1 MQKPLSAPPFALLLL
16 AMPTVAFAHGDE
28 IHPGEPIIAIWQFEP
43 EIVGGLLIAAV
54 LNIAGIRRGVAG
66 KWWRHALYFA
76 GLLALALALLSPIE
90 PLADHV
96 FSIHQIE
103 HMLLRTIGPMLI
115 LLSQPQAALM
125 RGMPDW
131 LRRGFVGPLVAT
143 SGVRRTFGFFSQ
155 PAIATTLFIGVSWFW
170 MIRRWHDVAILNEP
184 IHYTWHVTLLLTG
197 LFFFS
202 TIFDPRPSPAG
213 ARLGTRLVM
222 FWCAAMGNI
231 LLGAFLTFKAA
242 PLYHAYDI
250 MGRMFGL
257 DALTDEQVGG
267 LTMWIPGC
275 MMFAVS
281 AILILHRWGI
291 DEERTAERRKRM
303 GTAEAHALTQ
313 IAGRS
318 RSNKALAAGLGSFVA
333 VVLLIALTSAILYD
347 REMRG
352 GAPAPN
358 LASSGKKALESP

>member
-1 MQKPLSAPPFALLLL
+1 M
-16 AMPTVAFAHGDE
+16 AM
-28 IHPGEPIIAIWQFEP
+28 WQFEP
-43 EIVGGLLIAAV
+43 EIVAGLLIAATLYV
-54 LNIAGIRRGVAG
+54 AGIRRGVAG

-76 GLLALALALLSPIE
+76 GLIALALALLSPIE

-96 FSIHQIE
+96 FVIHQIE

-131 LRRGFVGPLVAT
+131 LRKGFFGPLVA
-143 SGVRRTFGFFSQ
+143 SSSVRRTFGSQ
-155 PAIATTLFIGVSWFW
+155 PAVATILFIGVSWFW
-170 MIRRWHDVAILNEP
+170 MIPRWHDIAILNEP

-202 TIFDPRPSPAG
+202 TIFDLRPAPAG
-213 ARLGTRLVM
+213 ARLGTRLAM
-222 FWCAAMGNI
+222 FWCAATGNI
-231 LLGAFLTFKAA
+231 LLGAFLTFKTV
-242 PLYHAYDI
+242 PLYRAYDI

-281 AILILHRWGI
+281 LILILHRWGV
-291 DEERTAERRKRM
+291 DEERAAERRRRM
-303 GTAEAHALTQ
+303 GTAEAHALAQ

-333 VVLLIALTSAILYD
+333 LVLLIALTSAVLYD

-352 GAPAPN
+352 GVPTSG
-358 LASSGKKALESP
+358 LVSSGTKALESP